1 MLKQSVKCFCAFL
14 PMIEDYLLNKNG
26 DKSAIAVDERRAR
39 ALSYAC
45 VSHGLDPAHLIA
57 LRYAMN
63 NDNLNWDEADQ
74 ENKDLAVSLF
84 RENAHMPLTTELMR
98 TRILGAVV
106 RFDATFSKLSEA
118 NRKKFLINSD
128 DTHDTESFGRSYL
141 SRKRSSMFI

>member
-1 MLKQSVKCFCAFL
+1 
-14 PMIEDYLLNKNG
+14 MIEDYLLNKNG
-26 DKSAIAVDERRAR
+26 DKPKTSATAPDELRAR

-57 LRYAMN
+57 LRYALI
-63 NDNLNWDEADQ
+63 NDKSNWDEADK

-84 RENAHMPLTTELMR
+84 RENAQMPLTTELMR

-106 RFDATFSKLSEA
+106 RFDATLSTLSEA
-118 NRKKFLINSD
+118 DRKNFLIYSD
-128 DTHDTESFGRSYL
+128 DAHYTESFGRSYL